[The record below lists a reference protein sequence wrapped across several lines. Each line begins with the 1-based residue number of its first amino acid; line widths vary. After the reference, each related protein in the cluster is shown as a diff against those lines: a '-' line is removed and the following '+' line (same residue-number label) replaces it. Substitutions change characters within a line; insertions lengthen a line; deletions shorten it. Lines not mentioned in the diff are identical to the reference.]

1 MVRQVWVQV
10 RNAEAPLRVKVAL
23 ALLVLYLLNPIDLI
37 PDFIPV
43 LGQLDDIL
51 ISAAVLRWAAKYIE
65 LDIKKVV
72 K

>member
-1 MVRQVWVQV
+1 MRHIWTQV
-10 RNAEAPLRVKVAL
+10 RTAEDPLRVKVVL
-23 ALLVLYLLNPIDLI
+23 VLLVLYLLNPIDLI

-51 ISAAVLRWAAKYIE
+51 ISAAVLRWASKYID
-65 LDIKKVV
+65 LDIKKVA

>member
-1 MVRQVWVQV
+1 MRRIWTQV
-10 RNAEAPLRVKVAL
+10 RTAEAPLRVKVVL
-23 ALLVLYLLNPIDLI
+23 VLLVLYLLNPIDLI

-51 ISAAVLRWAAKYIE
+51 ISAAVLRWASKYID
-65 LDIKKVV
+65 LDIKKVA

>member
-1 MVRQVWVQV
+1 MRHIWTQI
-10 RNAEAPLRVKVAL
+10 RTAEAPLRVKVVL
-23 ALLVLYLLNPIDLI
+23 VLLVLYLLNPIDLI

-51 ISAAVLRWAAKYIE
+51 ISAAVLRWASKYID
-65 LDIKKVV
+65 LDIKKVA

>member
-1 MVRQVWVQV
+1 MRQIWLQV
-10 RNAEAPLRVKVAL
+10 KTAKAPLRVKVVL

-51 ISAAVLRWAAKYIE
+51 ISAAVLRWASKYID
-65 LDIKKVV
+65 LDIEKVA

>member
-1 MVRQVWVQV
+1 MRHIWAQV
-10 RNAEAPLRVKVAL
+10 RIADAPLRVKVAL
-23 ALLVLYLLNPIDLI
+23 VFLVLYLLNPIDLI

-51 ISAAVLRWAAKYIE
+51 ISAAVLRWASKYID
-65 LDIKKVV
+65 LDIKKVA

>member
-1 MVRQVWVQV
+1 MKHIWEQV
-10 RNAEAPLRVKVAL
+10 RISDAPLRVKVAL
-23 ALLVLYLLNPIDLI
+23 VVLVLYLLNPIDLI

-51 ISAAVLRWAAKYIE
+51 ISAAVLRWASKYID
-65 LDIKKVV
+65 LDIKKVA

>member
-1 MVRQVWVQV
+1 MRQVWAQV
-10 RNAEAPLRVKVAL
+10 KTAKAPLRVKVVL

-51 ISAAVLRWAAKYIE
+51 ISAAVLRWASKYIE
-65 LDIKKVV
+65 LDVKKVE

>member
-1 MVRQVWVQV
+1 MKRIWSQV
-10 RNAEAPLRVKVAL
+10 RDAQAPLRVKVVL
-23 ALLVLYLLNPIDLI
+23 VLLVLYLLNPIDLI

-51 ISAAVLRWAAKYIE
+51 ISAAVLRWASKYID
-65 LDIKKVV
+65 LDIKKVA

>member
-1 MVRQVWVQV
+1 MRQVWAQV
-10 RNAEAPLRVKVAL
+10 RTAEAPLRVKVVL
-23 ALLVLYLLNPIDLI
+23 VLLVLYLLNPIDLI

-51 ISAAVLRWAAKYIE
+51 ISAAVLRWASKYID
-65 LDIKKVV
+65 LDIKKVA

>member
-1 MVRQVWVQV
+1 MRHIWAQV
-10 RNAEAPLRVKVAL
+10 RTAEAPLRVKVVL
-23 ALLVLYLLNPIDLI
+23 VLLVLYLLNPIDLI

-51 ISAAVLRWAAKYIE
+51 ISAAVLRWALKYID
-65 LDIKKVV
+65 LDIKKVA

>member
-1 MVRQVWVQV
+1 VKRIWSQV
-10 RNAEAPLRVKVAL
+10 RDAQAPLRVKVVL
-23 ALLVLYLLNPIDLI
+23 VLLVLYLLNPIDLI

-51 ISAAVLRWAAKYIE
+51 ISAAVLRWASKYID
-65 LDIKKVV
+65 LDIKKVA

>member
-1 MVRQVWVQV
+1 MRQVWAQV
-10 RNAEAPLRVKVAL
+10 KTAKAPLRVKVVL

-51 ISAAVLRWAAKYIE
+51 ISAAVLRWASKYIE
-65 LDIKKVV
+65 LDIKKVE

>member
-1 MVRQVWVQV
+1 MRHIWAQV
-10 RNAEAPLRVKVAL
+10 RTAEAPLRVKVVL

-51 ISAAVLRWAAKYIE
+51 ISAAVLRWASKYID
-65 LDIKKVV
+65 LDIKKVA

>member
-1 MVRQVWVQV
+1 MRHIWTQV
-10 RNAEAPLRVKVAL
+10 RTAEAPLRVKVVL
-23 ALLVLYLLNPIDLI
+23 MLLVLYLLNPIDLI

-51 ISAAVLRWAAKYIE
+51 ISAAVLRWASKYID
-65 LDIKKVV
+65 LDIKKVA

>member
-1 MVRQVWVQV
+1 MRHIWTQV
-10 RNAEAPLRVKVAL
+10 RTAEAPLRVKVVL
-23 ALLVLYLLNPIDLI
+23 VLLVLYLLNPIDLI

-51 ISAAVLRWAAKYIE
+51 ISAAVLRWASKYID
-65 LDIKKVV
+65 LDIKKVA

>member
-1 MVRQVWVQV
+1 MRHIWTQV
-10 RNAEAPLRVKVAL
+10 RTAEAPLRVKVVL
-23 ALLVLYLLNPIDLI
+23 VLLVLYLLNPIDLI

-51 ISAAVLRWAAKYIE
+51 ISAAVLRWASKYID
-65 LDIKKVV
+65 LDTKKVA